1 MTAASIRAWSFVH
14 TWTSLICTLFMLLL
28 CLTGLPLI
36 FHHEIDDWFGSMTE
50 ASPATGEKAPESRII
65 ARALAD
71 HPGKVVQYVGWDTH
85 EPDHVYV
92 ILHDSPAG
100 DPNASTSKVYDIRTA
115 APLGEPGSAF
125 MRVMLRL
132 HVDMFAGLPG
142 TLFLGGMGL
151 LLVAAIVSGVVL
163 YWPFTRRLDFGT
175 IRPRRSRRV
184 AWLDLHNLLGIVTVA
199 WLVVVGFTGSIN
211 TLAQPLIGYW
221 KQTELGAM
229 IAAHAGRPAP
239 ARLAPFDDMLARARA
254 HAPAWP
260 GLRRLSG
267 HAVHHRAPLRRVP
280 ARRHPADLAA
290 AAAVLL
296 DGETGAV
303 ADARGLPW
311 YLTAL
316 LVSQPLHFGDY
327 GGLPLKIIWAL
338 LDVVSIVV
346 LGSGLYLWWTRRAR
360 GGAPVGAALP
370 GRPGHDPPQP
380 RRLAPRVRHPA
391 RRRDRRDP
399 RPRQRPGVRGAGL
412 GRRVARGR
420 PAPRPRRLVRRPGL
434 WRPACIPLRIPA
446 PGLTV
451 ERWRLILRSLS
462 PNVAASPP

>member
-100 DPNASTSKVYDIRTA
+100 DPNASTSKVYDVRTA

-142 TLFLGGMGL
+142 TLFLGAMGL

-221 KQTELGAM
+221 KQAELGAM

-239 ARLAPFDDMLARARA
+239 ARLAPFDAMLARARA
-254 HAPAWP
+254 HAPGMAP
-260 GLRRLSG
+260 GFVAFPGTPFTTGHHFAVFLRGDTPLTSRL
-267 HAVHHRAPLRRVP
+267 LRP
-280 ARRHPADLAA
+280 
-290 AAAVLL
+290 VLL

-338 LDVVSIVV
+338 LDVVSLVV

-360 GGAPVGAALP
+360 GGAPAGAALP
-370 GRPGHDPPQP
+370 E
-380 RRLAPRVRHPA
+380 AA
-391 RRRDRRDP
+391 R
-399 RPRQRPGVRGAGL
+399 A
-412 GRRVARGR
+412 
-420 PAPRPRRLVRRPGL
+420 
-434 WRPACIPLRIPA
+434 
-446 PGLTV
+446 
-451 ERWRLILRSLS
+451 
-462 PNVAASPP
+462 